1 MTKPVIPSSLLGV
14 GENRVGFRRILESVF
29 GLTVIRVLVR
39 VVLEGQAPVG
49 TLYFLFSRRTRDAQN
64 LVVVTFTHR
73 LIRFTLSQISILG
86 GHETGL
92 KPALTGRRLILLLA
106 SGSLQFRAI
115 QTQSPDSS

>member
-1 MTKPVIPSSLLGV
+1 MTKPVIPSSLLAV
-14 GENRVGFRRILESVF
+14 GENRVGLRRFLKPVF
-29 GLTVIRVLVR
+29 GLTVIRVFVR
-39 VVLEGQAPVG
+39 MVLQGQAPVG

-73 LIRFTLSQISILG
+73 LIRFTFSQILILG

-92 KPALTGRRLILLLA
+92 KPALTGRRLISLLA

-115 QTQSPDSS
+115 QPQPPDSS